1 MRTLAALA
9 LLACVAILVV
19 ARDAAHAETAPSTE
33 QPTSGVASG
42 VATAS
47 LTLPGGARR
56 GFDPATVWL
65 GDDAP
70 ETRALAAL
78 ARGAN
83 AEARKIVD
91 KAMRRADSARRGRLR
106 WLAAEAAET
115 DASRRAALKTLA
127 DSEHPLR
134 RWAALDLAE
143 RLRAS
148 DPSRALAMV
157 VELRE
162 GWAGAARARRLHAQW
177 APAPSAVP
185 SGKMRALATG
195 SPASGS
201 VDAGMPVVSVADE
214 LARGKALAGALR
226 YEEAEQAFEGLA
238 ARPEITA
245 AERCEAR
252 LGQGRAMAQR
262 RARKEAAAFLGQVAQ
277 ECEAVEVKASARY
290 LAGQA
295 LLRSGDP
302 TGARAHYD
310 ALQREA
316 PDHSLADDALFAEA
330 VACADGGDA
339 DGARKAFAHLIET
352 YPRGDMCGEARLRLA
367 FDARTRRA
375 HDEALAQLDALVA
388 EGGADADE
396 GAEGRTAYWRAR
408 TLEDMG
414 RADEAERAYADLAR
428 AWPLSFHAQQA
439 LLRLRV
445 RRPARAAA
453 LVQEWAAGASERS
466 LHFALRPELEGAGFA
481 AALELLRVGETA
493 LALREFVELDA
504 IGEGA
509 DVELRWLAAA
519 LLHHARA
526 HGDAVNVVR
535 KHLEPVRRSVPQG
548 QALALWRIGYPHA
561 FSPSIE
567 RAAREGKVPAS
578 LMRALAREESSFDPN
593 AVSPAR
599 AYGLVQLIEP
609 TARKVAAP
617 LKLPSDPRALKQPEV
632 NLRIGARLVSDLWK
646 RYGGNAALIPAAYNA
661 GSGAT
666 DRWLATRTT
675 DALDEWI
682 ESIPYGETRR
692 YTRRV
697 LQSYCV
703 YAWLDE
709 KELPRWPL
717 ALPKR

>member
-9 LLACVAILVV
+9 LVACLAIMPV
-19 ARDAAHAETAPSTE
+19 ARDAAYAETAPSTE
-33 QPTSGVASG
+33 QPTSGVATAR
-42 VATAS
+42 VA
-47 LTLPGGARR
+47 LPGGAKK

-70 ETRALAAL
+70 ETRALAAI

-83 AEARKIVD
+83 AEARKIID
-91 KAMRRADSARRGRLR
+91 KAMRRADPGRQGRLR

-115 DASRRAALKTLA
+115 DASRRAPLKALA
-127 DSEHPLR
+127 DSDHPLR

-143 RLRAS
+143 RSRAS
-148 DPSRALAMV
+148 EPVRALALV
-157 VELRE
+157 TDLRD

-177 APAPSAVP
+177 APAPAAVAA
-185 SGKMRALATG
+185 GTVAVLATK
-195 SPASGS
+195 SVSASA
-201 VDAGMPVVSVADE
+201 DAGIAFASVADE
-214 LARGKALAGALR
+214 LARGKALAAALR
-226 YEEAEQAFEGLA
+226 FEDAEQVFEDLA
-238 ARPEITA
+238 ERPEITP
-245 AERCEAR
+245 AERCDAR
-252 LGQGRAMAQR
+252 LGQGRAMTQR
-262 RARKEAAAFLGQVAQ
+262 RARREAAVFLGQVAE

-302 TGARAHYD
+302 TGAMVHYD

-316 PDHSLADDALFAEA
+316 PEHSLADDALFAQA

-339 DGARKAFAHLIET
+339 DAARKAFTRLIET

-367 FDARTRRA
+367 FGARTRHA
-375 HDEALAQLDALVA
+375 YDEALTQLDALVA
-388 EGGADADE
+388 AGGADSDE

-414 RADEAERAYADLAR
+414 RTDDADRGYADLVR

-439 LLRLRV
+439 LLRLRA

-453 LVQEWAAGASERS
+453 LTDELAKGATEHA
-466 LHFALRPELEGAGFA
+466 LHFATRPELESAGFA

-493 LALREFVELDA
+493 LALREFTEMAA

-509 DVELRWLAAA
+509 DLELRWIAAA

-535 KHLEPVRRSVPQG
+535 KHLGPVRQSAPHG
-548 QALALWRIGYPHA
+548 QALALWHIGYPHA
-561 FSPSIE
+561 FAPLIE
-567 RAAREGKVPAS
+567 RAAREGSVPAA

-609 TARKVAAP
+609 TARKYAVP
-617 LKLPSDPRALKQPEV
+617 LKLPSSPSALKQPEV
-632 NLRIGARLVSDLWK
+632 NLRIGARFVSDLWK
-646 RYGGNAALIPAAYNA
+646 RYAGNVALIPAAYNA

-666 DRWLATRTT
+666 DKWLATRST

-703 YAWLDE
+703 YAWLDG

>member
-1 MRTLAALA
+1 MRTLATLA
-9 LLACVAILVV
+9 LLGCLAILPV
-19 ARDAAHAETAPSTE
+19 ARDAAYAETAPSTE
-33 QPTSGVASG
+33 PPASG

-47 LTLPGGARR
+47 VTLPGGARK

-70 ETRALAAL
+70 ETRALAAM

-91 KAMRRADSARRGRLR
+91 KAMRRADAARRGRLR

-115 DASRRAALKTLA
+115 DASRRAALKALA
-127 DSEHPLR
+127 ESDHPLR

-143 RLRAS
+143 RSRGS
-148 DPSRALAMV
+148 EPVRALALLA
-157 VELRE
+157 ELRD

-177 APAPSAVP
+177 APAPAVAA
-185 SGKMRALATG
+185 SGKPAALATTPAA
-195 SPASGS
+195 SASG
-201 VDAGMPVVSVADE
+201 DAGMPGASVADE

-226 YEEAEQAFEGLA
+226 YEDAEQVFEALA
-238 ARPEITA
+238 ARPEITP

-262 RARKEAAAFLGQVAQ
+262 RARKEAAAFLGQVAE

-302 TGARAHYD
+302 TGAMAHYG

-330 VACADGGDA
+330 VACADGGDVA
-339 DGARKAFAHLIET
+339 AARKAFAHLIET
-352 YPRGDMCGEARLRLA
+352 YPRGDMCAEARLRLA

-375 HDEALAQLDALVA
+375 SDEALAQLDALVA
-388 EGGADADE
+388 HGGADADE
-396 GAEGRTAYWRAR
+396 GAEGRAEYWRAR

-414 RADEAERAYADLAR
+414 RTDEADGTYAALVR

-439 LLRLRV
+439 RLRLRA

-453 LVQEWAAGASERS
+453 LTQELVTGANE
-466 LHFALRPELEGAGFA
+466 HALRFPARPELESAGFA

-493 LALREFVELDA
+493 LAMREFTEMRA

-509 DVELRWLAAA
+509 DLELRWLAAA

-535 KHLEPVRRSVPQG
+535 KHLGPVRRSAPHG
-548 QALALWRIGYPHA
+548 QALALWHIGYPHA
-561 FSPSIE
+561 FAPLIE
-567 RAAREGKVPAS
+567 RTAREANVPAA

-599 AYGLVQLIEP
+599 AFGLVQLIEP
-609 TARKVAAP
+609 TARKYAAP
-617 LKLPSDPRALKQPEV
+617 LKLASNPSALKQPEV
-632 NLRIGARLVSDLWK
+632 NLRIGARFVSDLWK
-646 RYGGNAALIPAAYNA
+646 RYAGNVALIPAAYNA

-666 DRWLATRTT
+666 DKWLTTRTT

-703 YAWLDE
+703 YAWLDG

-717 ALPKR
+717 TLPKR